1 MKPNN
6 QKLTQNPG
14 NRMQQNEK
22 LTIYKIE
29 DKPGQGIYK
38 CFRCFSIVKLGDGE
52 TLPVC
57 GNCDRG
63 DKTKYI
69 KTELTL

>member
-1 MKPNN
+1 MH
-6 QKLTQNPG
+6 
-14 NRMQQNEK
+14 QNEK
-22 LTIYKIE
+22 PAIYNVE

-69 KTELTL
+69 KTELAL

>member
-1 MKPNN
+1 MH
-6 QKLTQNPG
+6 
-14 NRMQQNEK
+14 QNEK
-22 LTIYKIE
+22 PAIYNVE

-69 KTELTL
+69 KTELVL